1 MLDWIANIIADMGY
15 LGITLL
21 MFLENIFPPIPS
33 EIVMPLAGFV
43 AARGD
48 LNLAGVTI
56 AGMLGSVL
64 GALPWYFAGR
74 LLGEER
80 LKAWADRHGRWL
92 TVTPSELDKALDG
105 FLRHGGKMV
114 LFGRLVPTIRTLIS
128 VPAGFA
134 CMRLPRF
141 LIYSIVGTV
150 LWSGLLAWAGYLLQS
165 EYHTVADYLGP
176 VSVAIL
182 VGIVL
187 AYIYRVVTYPRQV
200 GSRR

>member
-1 MLDWIANIIADMGY
+1 MLDWSANTIADMGY

-64 GALPWYFAGR
+64 GALPWYFASR
-74 LLGEER
+74 LLGEKR

-92 TVTPSELDKALDG
+92 TVTSSELDKALDW
-105 FLRHGGKMV
+105 FLQHGGKMV
-114 LFGRLVPTIRTLIS
+114 FFGRLVPTIRSLIS
-128 VPAGFA
+128 VPAGFT

-141 LIYSIVGTV
+141 LIYSIAGTL

-165 EYHTVADYLGP
+165 HYYKVADYLGP
-176 VSVAIL
+176 ISTAIL

-187 AYIYRVVTYPRQV
+187 IYFYRVVTYPRQV
-200 GSRR
+200 RARR

>member
-1 MLDWIANIIADMGY
+1 MLDWTANIIADMGY

-48 LNLAGVTI
+48 LNLAGVTM
-56 AGMLGSVL
+56 AGMIGSVL

-92 TVTPSELDKALDG
+92 TVTSSELDKALDW
-105 FLRHGGKMV
+105 FLQHGGKMV
-114 LFGRLVPTIRTLIS
+114 FFGRLVPTIRSLIS

-134 CMRLPRF
+134 CMRMPRF
-141 LIYSIVGTV
+141 LIYSIAGTL

-165 EYHTVADYLGP
+165 HYCKVADHLGP
-176 VSVAIL
+176 ISTAIL
-182 VGIVL
+182 VGIVFT
-187 AYIYRVVTYPRQV
+187 YIYRVITYPRQV
-200 GSRR
+200 RSR